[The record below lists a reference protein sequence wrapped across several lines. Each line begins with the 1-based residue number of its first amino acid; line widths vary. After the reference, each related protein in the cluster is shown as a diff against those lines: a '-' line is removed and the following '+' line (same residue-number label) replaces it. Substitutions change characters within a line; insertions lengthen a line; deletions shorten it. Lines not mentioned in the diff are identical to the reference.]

1 MKKFFTL
8 IMLIA
13 SVFVASC
20 SNDDVI
26 PIEYHTDTTFKVY
39 LNNIVDIPN
48 IYEINVGEL
57 EGVSS
62 GYKLRVRLLV
72 YNSDGTLVASETEYF
87 SSYNDIMSTTMTLEE
102 GKYYAVAITDVINS
116 DGKFSY
122 WILSDENSITSARVT
137 DNGYIGGQ
145 NKFLGVG
152 SVEFSLGSLSTEEV
166 TIKPSLAGA
175 IILSMWRNVNAY
187 DNVNKTTLVSNR
199 ISKYMKFNWYGG
211 VDYVLDND
219 NNNFKW
225 RVSYL
230 ERAKYPDSKNIYN
243 YFFSFP
249 MKNVSFKYTIET
261 SDIGTLETDTFTM
274 NIEAGYE
281 YYFCLNLKDPD
292 QNDGVTQTAYKIGGT
307 KSSPVIPEIEEAKP
321 AESSMALTELIKLT
335 DKTGLR

>member
-8 IMLIA
+8 IMVVVSA
-13 SVFVASC
+13 FVASC
-20 SNDDVI
+20 TNDDV
-26 PIEYHTDTTFKVY
+26 PIEDYTDTTFKVY

-48 IYEINVGEL
+48 IYEVYTGEL
-57 EGVSS
+57 ESVSK

-122 WILSDENSITSARVT
+122 WILSDENSINSARVT

-152 SVEFSLGSLSTEEV
+152 SVEFSLFTSTEEV

-187 DNVNKTTLVSNR
+187 NNVNKTTLVSNR
-199 ISKYMKFNWYGG
+199 ISKYMALNWYGG
-211 VDYVLDND
+211 IDYVLDND

-230 ERAKYPDSKNIYN
+230 ERAKYPDSKNVYA

-274 NIEAGYE
+274 NLEAGYE

-292 QNDGVTQTAYKIGGT
+292 QGDEVTHTAYKIGGT
-307 KSSPVIPEIEEAKP
+307 KSSPVIPEIEESVP
-321 AESSMALTELIKLT
+321 AESTMSLMELIKLT
-335 DKTGLR
+335 DKTE